1 MWEISLKYAT
11 DWDFPGGPELYG
23 FQSIKKKKVGSL
35 VRVSK
40 LFFVPMKPEAWTH
53 WHERTRVSLAA
64 AAARSPVAG
73 SEGAHAGNPGGW
85 LVIQATKAASRETAR
100 ILQDL
105 ANLENI

>member
-1 MWEISLKYAT
+1 MTTGKTIALANLLT
-11 DWDFPGGPELYG
+11 
-23 FQSIKKKKVGSL
+23 IKKKKVGSL

>member
-1 MWEISLKYAT
+1 MIVNIL
-11 DWDFPGGPELYG
+11 FIRH
-23 FQSIKKKKVGSL
+23 QKKKKVGSL